1 MREAQHLLHRD
12 LHFNIHLRESL
23 RSTDLC
29 SLDPVKFPRQVGKWM
44 KRGEEPLSFFKVK
57 LCKKCFEKAALGRVA
72 RWETSAAK
80 FQPGPQGTSLV
91 NEACIC
97 SPLSGACLLPCR
109 LALCTECKGGPGGTA
124 EWKATE
130 SRLV

>member
-12 LHFNIHLRESL
+12 LRFNIHLRESL
-23 RSTDLC
+23 ISTDLC

-57 LCKKCFEKAALGRVA
+57 LCKKCFEKVALGRV
-72 RWETSAAK
+72 AAK

-91 NEACIC
+91 SEACIR
-97 SPLSGACLLPCR
+97 SPVSGACLLLCP
-109 LALCTECKGGPGGTA
+109 LALCPECKGGPGGTA

-130 SRLV
+130 IRLV